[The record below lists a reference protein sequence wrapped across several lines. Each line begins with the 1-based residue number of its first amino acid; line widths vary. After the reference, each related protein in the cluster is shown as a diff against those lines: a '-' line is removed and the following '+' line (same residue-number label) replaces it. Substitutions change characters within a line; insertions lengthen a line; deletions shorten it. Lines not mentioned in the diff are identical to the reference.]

1 MITGVLPA
9 CSSLTL
15 GSLFI
20 VNLDKSTLGRSRLLF
35 STVNS
40 LCIRS
45 KTSTECQS
53 LCFIIQVF
61 GMPSCNVIVLL
72 LGLLILRFIVEQV
85 YAL

>member
-45 KTSTECQS
+45 KTSAARAYVSLYKSLECLAAML
-53 LCFIIQVF
+53 LC
-61 GMPSCNVIVLL
+61 CYW
-72 LGLLILRFIVEQV
+72 V
-85 YAL
+85 Y